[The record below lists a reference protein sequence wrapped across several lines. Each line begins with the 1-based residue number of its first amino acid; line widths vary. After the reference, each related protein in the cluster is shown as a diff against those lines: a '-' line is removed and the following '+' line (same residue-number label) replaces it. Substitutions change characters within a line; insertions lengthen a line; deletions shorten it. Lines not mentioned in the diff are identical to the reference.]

1 MSTHEE
7 EADGSHELAPGFMRR
22 LLLLFALGGISSY
35 FVYAWITHVLEGLA
49 GGPGW
54 RVGLP
59 ASLVLIF
66 CIRGLARLLST

>member
-1 MSTHEE
+1 MPAQEE
-7 EADGSHELAPGFMRR
+7 EADGGHEQAPGFTRR

-35 FVYAWITHVLEGLA
+35 FVYAWVTQILEGQA

-59 ASLVLIF
+59 ASLVLII